1 MNFLFTFNLRITLK
15 PVDEGHKIKTIISLV
30 TTLSSRGSNRLNLIL
45 VLRFIVEMKK
55 RVGGVLRE
63 VMNSWDDR
71 VQLFRRI
78 FAVYQP
84 LVIFTF
90 TLSFALY
97 RKFIKSKNDQLL
109 RFFNLYHVI
118 NLNRHYKDKKSPN
131 IF

>member
-1 MNFLFTFNLRITLK
+1 MRDIK
-15 PVDEGHKIKTIISLV
+15 KTILSLV

-45 VLRFIVEMKK
+45 ILRFIVEMKK
-55 RVGGVLRE
+55 RVDGVLRE

-90 TLSFALY
+90 FTYFCPISKIKRLS
-97 RKFIKSKNDQLL
+97 I
-109 RFFNLYHVI
+109 VI
-118 NLNRHYKDKKSPN
+118 
-131 IF
+131 F